1 MRNARR
7 ADLVE
12 ELAATRDYTVRLF
25 DQLKDQ
31 QWEVPY
37 LPTINPPLW
46 ELGHIGWFQE
56 YWCSRWRHER
66 EPRGSILSKSDSWF
80 STDIGHG
87 QHTDRWALTMPP
99 QAEVREY
106 LSDSLDTTLNAL
118 EHQPES
124 DEGLYFHRLAL
135 FHEQLHV
142 ESLAHSWQQ
151 LGYAID
157 QPLWTDEWQPAIC
170 DHIKPDQIF
179 KGGPWMLGA
188 ERGKGFV
195 FDNEKWGHVVNVA
208 PFEIEMQPLTNAEF
222 LNFVND
228 GGYHRPEFW
237 DVRYYTN
244 LQQTQRFMPAHWRDV
259 GGRISTRWFGKWQTI
274 EIFAPILQISAY
286 EAEAFCRW
294 SRKRLPTEAEW
305 EYAASNSTEFEWGD
319 RVWEWTATPFAP
331 YPGFEPDPCTEYSVP
346 CFGQNRVVRGGSFA
360 TPKDLINPKFRNFMD
375 PRRDDLFVGFRVC
388 QSVR

>member
-66 EPRGSILSKSDSWF
+66 EPRGSILSKSDTWF
-80 STDIGHG
+80 DTKTV
-87 QHTDRWALTMPP
+87 QQDRWALTMPP
-99 QAEVREY
+99 QSEVREY
-106 LSDSLDTTLNAL
+106 LSDSLDITLNAL

-151 LGYAID
+151 LGYSID
-157 QPLWTDEWQPAIC
+157 QPLWTDEWQPAVC

-179 KGGPWMLGA
+179 MGGPWLLGA
-188 ERGKGFV
+188 TKGAGFV
-195 FDNEKWGHVVNVA
+195 FDNEKWGHVVNIA
-208 PFEIEMQPLTNAEF
+208 PFEIEMQPVTNAEF

-237 DVRYYTN
+237 DVRYYTH
-244 LQQTQRFMPAHWRDV
+244 LQQSQRFMPAHWRDT
-259 GGRISTRWFGKWQTI
+259 GGRISICWFGKWQPI
-274 EIFAPILQISAY
+274 EIFAPILQVSAY

-305 EYAASNSTEFEWGD
+305 EYAASNSKEFEWGD

-331 YPGFEPDPCTEYSVP
+331 YPGFEPDPCNEYSVP

-360 TPKDLINPKFRNFMD
+360 TPKDLIHPKFRNFMD

-388 QSVR
+388 QSMR

>member
-12 ELAATRDYTVRLF
+12 ELAATRDHTLRFF

-31 QWEVPY
+31 QWEVDY
-37 LPTINPPLW
+37 RPTINPLLW

-66 EPRGSILSKSDSWF
+66 EPRGSILSLSDTLFDSR
-80 STDIGHG
+80 SVSESN
-87 QHTDRWALTMPP
+87 RWQLQMPP
-99 QAEVREY
+99 ISDVRDY
-106 LSDSLDTTLNAL
+106 LADSLDVSLNGL
-118 EHQPES
+118 EHLPDS

-151 LGYAID
+151 LGYEIRE
-157 QPLWTDEWQPAIC
+157 PLWTEHWEPAIC
-170 DHIKPDQIF
+170 DHIKPDQEF
-179 KGGPWMLGA
+179 AGGPWMLGA
-188 ERGKGFV
+188 TSREGFV

-208 PFEIEMQPLTNAEF
+208 PFEIEMQPVTNAEY

-228 GGYHRPEFW
+228 AGYHRPEFW
-237 DVRYYTN
+237 DVRYFAH
-244 LQQTQRFMPAHWRDV
+244 LQQTNRFLPTHWREH
-259 GGRISTRWFGKWQTI
+259 GGRISIRWFGVWQPI
-274 EIFAPILQISAY
+274 EIFAPVLQVSAY

-305 EYAASNSTEFEWGD
+305 EFAACTSAEFEWGD
-319 RVWEWTATPFAP
+319 RVWEWTSTPFQP
-331 YPGFEPDPCTEYSVP
+331 YPGFKADPCDEFSVP
-346 CFGQNRVVRGGSFA
+346 HFGNRRVVRGASFA
-360 TPKDLINPKFRNFMD
+360 TPRDILNPKFRNFVE
-375 PRRDDLFVGFRVC
+375 PKRDDLFVGFRVC
-388 QSVR
+388 QSLQ

>member
-66 EPRGSILSKSDSWF
+66 EPRGSILSKSDTWF
-80 STDIGHG
+80 DTKSV
-87 QHTDRWALTMPP
+87 QHHQDRWSLVMPP
-99 QAEVREY
+99 QHEVREY
-106 LSDSLDTTLNAL
+106 LSDSLDITLNAL
-118 EHQPES
+118 EHQPDS
-124 DEGLYFHRLAL
+124 DEGLYFHRLSL

-151 LGYAID
+151 LGYSID
-157 QPLWTDEWQPAIC
+157 QPLWTDEWQPAVC
-170 DHIKPDQIF
+170 NHIKPDQIF
-179 KGGPWMLGA
+179 IGGPWLLGA
-188 ERGKGFV
+188 TKGAGFV

-208 PFEIEMQPLTNAEF
+208 PFEIEMQPVTNAEF

-237 DVRYYTN
+237 DVRYYTH

-259 GGRISTRWFGKWQTI
+259 GGRISICWFGKWQPI
-274 EIFAPILQISAY
+274 EIFAPVLQVSAY

-305 EYAASNSTEFEWGD
+305 EYAASNSKDFEWGD
-319 RVWEWTATPFAP
+319 RVWEWTSSAFAP
-331 YPGFEPDPCTEYSVP
+331 YPGFEADPCDEYSVP
-346 CFGQNRVVRGGSFA
+346 YFGQNRVVRGGSFA

-388 QSVR
+388 QSIR

>member
-66 EPRGSILSKSDSWF
+66 EPRGSILSKSDTWF
-80 STDIGHG
+80 DTKSV
-87 QHTDRWALTMPP
+87 QHHQDRWSLVMPP
-99 QAEVREY
+99 QHEVREY
-106 LSDSLDTTLNAL
+106 LSDSLDITLNAL
-118 EHQPES
+118 EHQPDS
-124 DEGLYFHRLAL
+124 DEGLYFHRLSL

-151 LGYAID
+151 LGYSID
-157 QPLWTDEWQPAIC
+157 QPLWTDEWQPAVC
-170 DHIKPDQIF
+170 NHIKPDQIF
-179 KGGPWMLGA
+179 IGGPWLLGA
-188 ERGKGFV
+188 TKGAGFV

-208 PFEIEMQPLTNAEF
+208 PFEIEMQPVTNAEF

-237 DVRYYTN
+237 DVRYYTH

-259 GGRISTRWFGKWQTI
+259 GGRVSICWFGKWQPI
-274 EIFAPILQISAY
+274 EIFAPVLQISAY

-305 EYAASNSTEFEWGD
+305 EYAASNSKDFEWGD
-319 RVWEWTATPFAP
+319 RVWEWTSSAFAP
-331 YPGFEPDPCTEYSVP
+331 YPGFEADPCDEYSVP
-346 CFGQNRVVRGGSFA
+346 YFGQNRVVRGGSFA

-388 QSVR
+388 QSIR